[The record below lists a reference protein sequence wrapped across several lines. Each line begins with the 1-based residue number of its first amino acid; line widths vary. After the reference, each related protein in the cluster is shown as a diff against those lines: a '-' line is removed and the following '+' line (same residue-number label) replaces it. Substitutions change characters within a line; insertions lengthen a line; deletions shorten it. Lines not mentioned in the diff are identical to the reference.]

1 MNAWVVRAIALGA
14 LVVFLRTVLGFAM
27 VNWPTWGVLMRLFC
41 LIVPVATVL
50 YWGVLDGRMGRSA
63 QPDPERGTDP
73 ALVWLEAAAA
83 AGLGSG
89 LGAWM
94 LDRLPKFDLGDNGL
108 LFELTAAASFIVLLI
123 FIPALIG
130 VGAGRALSA
139 RAATDQFTPAPA

>member
-1 MNAWVVRAIALGA
+1 MNAWVLRAMALGA
-14 LVVFLRTVLGFAM
+14 LVVFLRTMLGFAM

-41 LIVPVATVL
+41 LIVLVSAVL
-50 YWGVLDGRMGRSA
+50 YWGVLDGRRSA
-63 QPDPERGTDP
+63 RPDPERGTDP

-94 LDRLPKFDLGDNGL
+94 LDWIPKFDLGDNGL

-130 VGAGRALSA
+130 VGVGRALSA
-139 RAATDQFTPAPA
+139 RVATNQFTPAPA